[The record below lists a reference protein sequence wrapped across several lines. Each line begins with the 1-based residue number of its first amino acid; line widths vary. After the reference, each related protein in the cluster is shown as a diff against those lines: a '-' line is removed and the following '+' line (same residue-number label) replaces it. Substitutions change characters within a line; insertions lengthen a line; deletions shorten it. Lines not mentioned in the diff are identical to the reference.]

1 MWVNISPCVWMWKSP
16 TGLQAGNLS
25 GDLFLRFFLLTGGTF
40 LDHHAVLIDTIVA
53 ILRFEGNVKI
63 PLASFAKFFP
73 LHRVTDKELKDIFGA
88 EITQTHLWGWHLDVV
103 ETFEPGFPLKVKMGP
118 VVWRYFTLEDI
129 EDSDSQQD

>member
-1 MWVNISPCVWMWKSP
+1 MIQEGHARK
-16 TGLQAGNLS
+16 
-25 GDLFLRFFLLTGGTF
+25 FFLAEGERKTF
-40 LDHHAVLIDTIVA
+40 EVRSKPVKCLEDGDRVALISVSPQRKHTIVA